1 MRPISNVVDATNYVM
16 LAVGAPA
23 RVRSVQARRG
33 SHRRPA
39 GAPDEEIRTLDGT
52 IRTLTTEDLVI
63 ADAER
68 PVAIAGVMGGEDSE
82 VTEETTDVLLEAA
95 NFEPSGIQRTSERL
109 GLRSEASGR
118 WEKGVDPHLAEDAAR
133 LCSQLFAELAGAGWT
148 GESDVSAELPQ
159 PAVIHLHPER
169 ASALLGL
176 EVAPDEQRQVLEA
189 LGFEVSATGTSPCR
203 PGAPVTSRAK
213 WT

>member
-1 MRPISNVVDATNYVM
+1 M
-16 LAVGAPA
+16 
-23 RVRSVQARRG
+23 
-33 SHRRPA
+33 
-39 GAPDEEIRTLDGT
+39 
-52 IRTLTTEDLVI
+52 I

-148 GESDVSAELPQ
+148 GRRRQRRATERP
-159 PAVIHLHPER
+159 VIHLRPER
-169 ASALLGL
+169 LALLGL
-176 EVAPDEQRQVLEA
+176 EVEPDEQRQVLEA
-189 LGFEVSATGTSPCR
+189 LASRSPATGTSPCR
-203 PGAPVTSRAK
+203 PGAPVTSRARS
-213 WT
+213 T